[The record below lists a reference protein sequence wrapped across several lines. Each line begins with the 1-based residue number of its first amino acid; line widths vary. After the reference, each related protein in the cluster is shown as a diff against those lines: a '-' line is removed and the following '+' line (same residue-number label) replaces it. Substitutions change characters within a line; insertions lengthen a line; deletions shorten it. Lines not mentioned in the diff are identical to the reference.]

1 VHGLFTRRWEAV
13 VVNEPVLDRRLP
25 SPTQLA
31 GTDLLPQIE
40 HIVVLMK
47 ENHTFDN
54 YFGMLGRGDGFT
66 LDVHGQP
73 VNSNPDAAGRLVT
86 VHHLT
91 SPWQPWHGLDQHWNA
106 SHLQWN
112 HGANDGFVR
121 TTNSSL
127 PMGYW
132 TAEDLPFYY
141 GLARTF
147 PIGDRYFAS
156 CLAQTFPNRRFLQAG
171 TASGLVATR
180 LPNPFEPNPPTGTVW
195 DELDRHQISWV
206 NYFVELPEIGLY
218 PRVWIDH
225 PSNAHPIAAFY
236 QDCRLGRLPAISLI
250 TPDLFVISE
259 GETQDV
265 QAGEAFTASVVDAVL
280 HSPSWPRTM
289 LIVVYDEG
297 GGYYDHVPPLGRCA
311 RRRSPGDPRP
321 TRSTRR
327 LRPARFPG
335 ALHRRRA
342 VRQSGARLA
351 RCLRPH
357 LHPQNHSTQVEP
369 APADPPGRGRRRP
382 ARLPRPHR
390 GTGVPA
396 TATPAAPRAAPT
408 LTATDRPPRPRQPG
422 NPQHRTGPV
431 EHLRRPT
438 HSPQLP
444 PPTHPAMHT
453 GLSTVAQTDRP
464 TVHR

>member
-13 VVNEPVLDRRLP
+13 VVNEPVFDRRLP
-25 SPTQLA
+25 SPTQPA

-73 VNSNPDAAGRLVT
+73 VNSNPDAAGRPVT

-132 TAEDLPFYY
+132 TGDDLPFYY

-297 GGYYDHVPPLGRCA
+297 GGYYDHVPPPSAVAPDDVPPATHVPPDQPGGYDQLGFRVPCIVVA
-311 RRRSPGDPRP
+311 PFAKAGHVSHVVYDHTSILKTIQNKWNLPPL
-321 TRSTRR
+321 TRR
-327 LRPARFPG
+327 DAAAADLLDFLDLTGAPAFLQPPLLPHP
-335 ALHRRRA
+335 ALH
-342 VRQSGARLA
+342 
-351 RCLRPH
+351 
-357 LHPQNHSTQVEP
+357 
-369 APADPPGRGRRRP
+369 
-382 ARLPRPHR
+382 LP
-390 GTGVPA
+390 
-396 TATPAAPRAAPT
+396 
-408 LTATDRPPRPRQPG
+408 
-422 NPQHRTGPV
+422 
-431 EHLRRPT
+431 
-438 HSPQLP
+438 
-444 PPTHPAMHT
+444 
-453 GLSTVAQTDRP
+453 
-464 TVHR
+464 

>member
-1 VHGLFTRRWEAV
+1 VRDPV
-13 VVNEPVLDRRLP
+13 VERRLP
-25 SPTQLA
+25 SPEQPA
-31 GTDLLPQIE
+31 GTDLLPLIE

-66 LDVHGQP
+66 LDADGRP
-73 VNSNPDAAGRLVT
+73 VNSNPDAAGRPVT

-112 HGANDGFVR
+112 HGTNDGFVR
-121 TTNSSL
+121 TTNSPL

-132 TAEDLPFYY
+132 TADDLPFYY

-195 DELDRHQISWV
+195 DDLDQHHISWV

-225 PSNAHPIAAFY
+225 PSNARPMVEFY
-236 QDCRLGRLPAISLI
+236 QDCRAGRLPAISLV

-280 HSPSWPRTM
+280 HSPAWPRTM

-297 GGYYDHVPPLGRCA
+297 GGYYDHVPPPAAVAPDDVPPAIHVPPDQPGDYDRLGFRVPCIVVAPFAKAGHVSHVVYDHTSILKTIQHKWNLPPLA
-311 RRRSPGDPRP
+311 RRD
-321 TRSTRR
+321 
-327 LRPARFPG
+327 A
-335 ALHRRRA
+335 AA
-342 VRQSGARLA
+342 
-351 RCLRPH
+351 
-357 LHPQNHSTQVEP
+357 
-369 APADPPGRGRRRP
+369 AD
-382 ARLPRPHR
+382 L
-390 GTGVPA
+390 
-396 TATPAAPRAAPT
+396 
-408 LTATDRPPRPRQPG
+408 LDFLDL
-422 NPQHRTGPV
+422 TGPPAF
-431 EHLRRPT
+431 LQP
-438 HSPQLP
+438 PPLP
-444 PPTHPAMHT
+444 PPALHLP
-453 GLSTVAQTDRP
+453 
-464 TVHR
+464 

>member
-1 VHGLFTRRWEAV
+1 
-13 VVNEPVLDRRLP
+13 VVNEPVHDRRLP
-25 SPTQLA
+25 SPTQPA

-73 VNSNPDAAGRLVT
+73 VNSNPDAAGRPVT

-132 TAEDLPFYY
+132 TGDDLPFYY

-297 GGYYDHVPPLGRCA
+297 GGYYDHVPPPSAVAPDDVPPATHVPPDQPGGYDQLGFRVPCIVVA
-311 RRRSPGDPRP
+311 PFAKAGHVSHVVYDHTSILKTIQNKWNLPPL
-321 TRSTRR
+321 TRR
-327 LRPARFPG
+327 DAAAADLLDFLDLTGAPAFLQPPLLPHP
-335 ALHRRRA
+335 ALH
-342 VRQSGARLA
+342 
-351 RCLRPH
+351 
-357 LHPQNHSTQVEP
+357 
-369 APADPPGRGRRRP
+369 
-382 ARLPRPHR
+382 LP
-390 GTGVPA
+390 
-396 TATPAAPRAAPT
+396 
-408 LTATDRPPRPRQPG
+408 
-422 NPQHRTGPV
+422 
-431 EHLRRPT
+431 
-438 HSPQLP
+438 
-444 PPTHPAMHT
+444 
-453 GLSTVAQTDRP
+453 
-464 TVHR
+464 

>member
-1 VHGLFTRRWEAV
+1 
-13 VVNEPVLDRRLP
+13 VVNEPVFDRRLP
-25 SPTQLA
+25 SPTQPA

-73 VNSNPDAAGRLVT
+73 VNSNPDAAGRPVT

-121 TTNSSL
+121 TTNSAL

-132 TAEDLPFYY
+132 TGEDLPFYY

-297 GGYYDHVPPLGRCA
+297 GGYYDHVPPPWAVAPDDVPPATHVPPDQPGGYDQLGFRVPCIVVA
-311 RRRSPGDPRP
+311 PFAKAGHVSHVVYDHTSILKTIQHKWNLPPL
-321 TRSTRR
+321 TRR
-327 LRPARFPG
+327 DAAAADLLDFLDLTG
-335 ALHRRRA
+335 
-342 VRQSGARLA
+342 
-351 RCLRPH
+351 
-357 LHPQNHSTQVEP
+357 
-369 APADPPGRGRRRP
+369 APAFLQPPP
-382 ARLPRPHR
+382 
-390 GTGVPA
+390 
-396 TATPAAPRAAPT
+396 
-408 LTATDRPPRPRQPG
+408 
-422 NPQHRTGPV
+422 
-431 EHLRRPT
+431 
-438 HSPQLP
+438 LP
-444 PPTHPAMHT
+444 PPALHLP
-453 GLSTVAQTDRP
+453 
-464 TVHR
+464 

>member
-13 VVNEPVLDRRLP
+13 VVNEPVFDRRLP
-25 SPTQLA
+25 SPTQPA

-73 VNSNPDAAGRLVT
+73 VNSNPDAAGRPVT

-132 TAEDLPFYY
+132 TGDDLPFYY

-297 GGYYDHVPPLGRCA
+297 GGYYDHVPPPSAVAPDDVPPATHVPPDQPGGYDQLGFRVPCIVVA
-311 RRRSPGDPRP
+311 PFAKAGHVSHVVYDHTSILKTIQNKWNLPPL
-321 TRSTRR
+321 TRR
-327 LRPARFPG
+327 DAAAADLLDFLDLTGAPAFLQPPPLPHP
-335 ALHRRRA
+335 ALH
-342 VRQSGARLA
+342 
-351 RCLRPH
+351 
-357 LHPQNHSTQVEP
+357 
-369 APADPPGRGRRRP
+369 
-382 ARLPRPHR
+382 LP
-390 GTGVPA
+390 
-396 TATPAAPRAAPT
+396 
-408 LTATDRPPRPRQPG
+408 
-422 NPQHRTGPV
+422 
-431 EHLRRPT
+431 
-438 HSPQLP
+438 
-444 PPTHPAMHT
+444 
-453 GLSTVAQTDRP
+453 
-464 TVHR
+464 

>member
-1 VHGLFTRRWEAV
+1 VHELFTRGWDAEE
-13 VVNEPVLDRRLP
+13 VNEPVLDRRLP
-25 SPTQLA
+25 SPTQPA

-66 LDVHGQP
+66 LDVRGQP
-73 VNSNPDAAGRLVT
+73 VNSNPDAAGRPVT

-132 TAEDLPFYY
+132 TADDLPFYY

-225 PSNAHPIAAFY
+225 PSSAHSILKFY
-236 QDCRLGRLPAISLI
+236 EDCRLGRLPAVSLI
-250 TPDLFVISE
+250 TPDLLVISE
-259 GETQDV
+259 GETQNV

-280 HSPSWPRTM
+280 HSPSWPSTM

-297 GGYYDHVPPLGRCA
+297 GGYYDHVPPPSAVAPDDVPPAIRVPPDQPGGYDQLGFRVPCIVIA
-311 RRRSPGDPRP
+311 PFAKAGHVSHVVYDHTSILKTIQHKWNLP
-321 TRSTRR
+321 SLTRR
-327 LRPARFPG
+327 DAAAADLLDFLDLTG
-335 ALHRRRA
+335 
-342 VRQSGARLA
+342 
-351 RCLRPH
+351 
-357 LHPQNHSTQVEP
+357 
-369 APADPPGRGRRRP
+369 APAFLSPPP
-382 ARLPRPHR
+382 
-390 GTGVPA
+390 
-396 TATPAAPRAAPT
+396 
-408 LTATDRPPRPRQPG
+408 
-422 NPQHRTGPV
+422 
-431 EHLRRPT
+431 
-438 HSPQLP
+438 LP
-444 PPTHPAMHT
+444 PPALHLP
-453 GLSTVAQTDRP
+453 
-464 TVHR
+464 

>member
-13 VVNEPVLDRRLP
+13 VVNEPVFDRRLP
-25 SPTQLA
+25 SPTQPA

-73 VNSNPDAAGRLVT
+73 VNSNPDAAGRPVT

-132 TAEDLPFYY
+132 TGDDLPFYY

-297 GGYYDHVPPLGRCA
+297 GGYYDHVPPPSAVAPDDVPPATHVPPDQPGGYDQLGFRVPCIVVA
-311 RRRSPGDPRP
+311 PFAKAGHVSHVVYDHTSILKTIQNKWNLPPL
-321 TRSTRR
+321 TRR
-327 LRPARFPG
+327 DAAAADLLDFLDLTG
-335 ALHRRRA
+335 
-342 VRQSGARLA
+342 
-351 RCLRPH
+351 
-357 LHPQNHSTQVEP
+357 
-369 APADPPGRGRRRP
+369 APAFLQPPP
-382 ARLPRPHR
+382 
-390 GTGVPA
+390 
-396 TATPAAPRAAPT
+396 
-408 LTATDRPPRPRQPG
+408 
-422 NPQHRTGPV
+422 
-431 EHLRRPT
+431 
-438 HSPQLP
+438 LP
-444 PPTHPAMHT
+444 PPALHLP
-453 GLSTVAQTDRP
+453 
-464 TVHR
+464 

>member
-1 VHGLFTRRWEAV
+1 VRDPV
-13 VVNEPVLDRRLP
+13 VERRLP
-25 SPTQLA
+25 SPEQPA
-31 GTDLLPQIE
+31 GTDLLPLIE

-66 LDVHGQP
+66 LDADGRP
-73 VNSNPDAAGRLVT
+73 VNSNPDAAGRPVT

-121 TTNSSL
+121 TTNSPL

-132 TAEDLPFYY
+132 TADDLPFYY

-195 DELDRHQISWV
+195 DDLDQHHISWV

-225 PSNAHPIAAFY
+225 PSNARPMVEFY
-236 QDCRLGRLPAISLI
+236 QDCRAGRLPAISLV

-280 HSPSWPRTM
+280 HSPAWPRTM

-297 GGYYDHVPPLGRCA
+297 GGYYDHVPPPAAVAPDDVPPAIHVPPDQPGDYDRLGFRVPCIVVAPFAKAGHVSHVVYDHTSILKTIQHKWNLPPLA
-311 RRRSPGDPRP
+311 RRD
-321 TRSTRR
+321 
-327 LRPARFPG
+327 A
-335 ALHRRRA
+335 AA
-342 VRQSGARLA
+342 
-351 RCLRPH
+351 
-357 LHPQNHSTQVEP
+357 
-369 APADPPGRGRRRP
+369 AD
-382 ARLPRPHR
+382 L
-390 GTGVPA
+390 
-396 TATPAAPRAAPT
+396 
-408 LTATDRPPRPRQPG
+408 LDFLDL
-422 NPQHRTGPV
+422 TGPPAF
-431 EHLRRPT
+431 LQP
-438 HSPQLP
+438 PPLP
-444 PPTHPAMHT
+444 PPALHLP
-453 GLSTVAQTDRP
+453 
-464 TVHR
+464 

>member
-25 SPTQLA
+25 SRTQPA

-73 VNSNPDAAGRLVT
+73 VNSNPDAAGRPVT

-132 TAEDLPFYY
+132 TADDLPFYY

-297 GGYYDHVPPLGRCA
+297 GGYYDHVPPPTAVEPDDVPPATHVPPDQPGGYDQLGFRVPCIVVA
-311 RRRSPGDPRP
+311 PFAKAGHVSHVVYDHTSILKTIQHKWNLPPL
-321 TRSTRR
+321 TRR
-327 LRPARFPG
+327 DAAAADLLDFLDLTG
-335 ALHRRRA
+335 
-342 VRQSGARLA
+342 
-351 RCLRPH
+351 
-357 LHPQNHSTQVEP
+357 
-369 APADPPGRGRRRP
+369 APAFLQPPP
-382 ARLPRPHR
+382 
-390 GTGVPA
+390 
-396 TATPAAPRAAPT
+396 
-408 LTATDRPPRPRQPG
+408 
-422 NPQHRTGPV
+422 
-431 EHLRRPT
+431 
-438 HSPQLP
+438 LP
-444 PPTHPAMHT
+444 PPALHLP
-453 GLSTVAQTDRP
+453 
-464 TVHR
+464 

>member
-297 GGYYDHVPPLGRCA
+297 GGYYDHVPPSAVAPDDVPPATHVPPDQPGGYDQLGFRVPCIVVA
-311 RRRSPGDPRP
+311 PFAKAGHVSHVVYDHTSILKTIQHKWNLPPL
-321 TRSTRR
+321 TRR
-327 LRPARFPG
+327 DAAAADLLDFLDLTG
-335 ALHRRRA
+335 
-342 VRQSGARLA
+342 
-351 RCLRPH
+351 
-357 LHPQNHSTQVEP
+357 
-369 APADPPGRGRRRP
+369 APAFLQPPP
-382 ARLPRPHR
+382 
-390 GTGVPA
+390 
-396 TATPAAPRAAPT
+396 
-408 LTATDRPPRPRQPG
+408 
-422 NPQHRTGPV
+422 
-431 EHLRRPT
+431 
-438 HSPQLP
+438 LP
-444 PPTHPAMHT
+444 PPALHLP
-453 GLSTVAQTDRP
+453 
-464 TVHR
+464 

>member
-1 VHGLFTRRWEAV
+1 MVS
-13 VVNEPVLDRRLP
+13 EPVLDRRLP
-25 SPTQLA
+25 SPTQPA

-73 VNSNPDAAGRLVT
+73 VNSNPDAAGRPVT

-132 TAEDLPFYY
+132 TADELPFYY

-225 PSNAHPIAAFY
+225 PSNAHPIVAFY
-236 QDCRLGRLPAISLI
+236 EDCRLGRLPAISLI

-265 QAGEAFTASVVDAVL
+265 RAGEAFTASVVDAVL

-297 GGYYDHVPPLGRCA
+297 GGYYDHVPPPSAVAPDDVPPATHVPPDQPGGYDQLGFRVPCIVVAPFA
-311 RRRSPGDPRP
+311 RAGHVSHVVYDHTSILKTIQHKWNLPPLTSRDAAAADLLDFLDLTG
-321 TRSTRR
+321 
-327 LRPARFPG
+327 
-335 ALHRRRA
+335 
-342 VRQSGARLA
+342 
-351 RCLRPH
+351 
-357 LHPQNHSTQVEP
+357 
-369 APADPPGRGRRRP
+369 APAFLQPPP
-382 ARLPRPHR
+382 
-390 GTGVPA
+390 
-396 TATPAAPRAAPT
+396 
-408 LTATDRPPRPRQPG
+408 
-422 NPQHRTGPV
+422 
-431 EHLRRPT
+431 
-438 HSPQLP
+438 LP
-444 PPTHPAMHT
+444 PPALHLP
-453 GLSTVAQTDRP
+453 
-464 TVHR
+464 

>member
-1 VHGLFTRRWEAV
+1 VRDPV
-13 VVNEPVLDRRLP
+13 VERRLP
-25 SPTQLA
+25 SPEQPA
-31 GTDLLPQIE
+31 GTDLLPLIE

-66 LDVHGQP
+66 LDADGRP
-73 VNSNPDAAGRLVT
+73 VNSNPDAAGRPVT

-121 TTNSSL
+121 TTNSPL

-132 TAEDLPFYY
+132 TADDLPFYY

-195 DELDRHQISWV
+195 DDLDQHHISWV

-225 PSNAHPIAAFY
+225 PSNARPMVEFY
-236 QDCRLGRLPAISLI
+236 QDCRAGRLPAISLV

-280 HSPSWPRTM
+280 HSPAWPRTM

-297 GGYYDHVPPLGRCA
+297 GGYYDHVPPPA
-311 RRRSPGDPRP
+311 AVAPDDVPPAIHVPPDQPGDYDRLGFRVPCIVVAP
-321 TRSTRR
+321 FAKAGHVSHVVYDHTSILKTIQHKWNLPPLTRR
-327 LRPARFPG
+327 DA
-335 ALHRRRA
+335 AA
-342 VRQSGARLA
+342 
-351 RCLRPH
+351 
-357 LHPQNHSTQVEP
+357 
-369 APADPPGRGRRRP
+369 AD
-382 ARLPRPHR
+382 L
-390 GTGVPA
+390 
-396 TATPAAPRAAPT
+396 
-408 LTATDRPPRPRQPG
+408 LDFLDL
-422 NPQHRTGPV
+422 TGPPAF
-431 EHLRRPT
+431 LQP
-438 HSPQLP
+438 PPLP
-444 PPTHPAMHT
+444 PPALHLP
-453 GLSTVAQTDRP
+453 
-464 TVHR
+464 

>member
-25 SPTQLA
+25 SPTQPA

-73 VNSNPDAAGRLVT
+73 VNSNPDAAGRPVT

-132 TAEDLPFYY
+132 TADELPFYY

-236 QDCRLGRLPAISLI
+236 QDCRLGRLSAISLI

-297 GGYYDHVPPLGRCA
+297 GGYYDHVPPPLAVAPDDVPPATHVPPDQPGGYDQLGFRVPCIVVA
-311 RRRSPGDPRP
+311 PFAKAGHVSHVVYDHTSILKTIQHKWNLPPL
-321 TRSTRR
+321 TRR
-327 LRPARFPG
+327 DAAAADLLDFLDLTG
-335 ALHRRRA
+335 
-342 VRQSGARLA
+342 
-351 RCLRPH
+351 
-357 LHPQNHSTQVEP
+357 
-369 APADPPGRGRRRP
+369 APAFLQPPP
-382 ARLPRPHR
+382 
-390 GTGVPA
+390 
-396 TATPAAPRAAPT
+396 
-408 LTATDRPPRPRQPG
+408 
-422 NPQHRTGPV
+422 
-431 EHLRRPT
+431 
-438 HSPQLP
+438 LP
-444 PPTHPAMHT
+444 PPALHLP
-453 GLSTVAQTDRP
+453 
-464 TVHR
+464 

>member
-1 VHGLFTRRWEAV
+1 MHGLFTRRWEAV

-25 SPTQLA
+25 SPTQPA

-73 VNSNPDAAGRLVT
+73 VNSNPDAAGRPVT

-121 TTNSSL
+121 TTNSAL

-297 GGYYDHVPPLGRCA
+297 GGYYDHVPPPSAVAPDDVPPATHVPPDQPGGYDQLGFRVPCIVVA
-311 RRRSPGDPRP
+311 PFAKAGHVSHVVYDHTSILKTIQHKWNLPPL
-321 TRSTRR
+321 TRR
-327 LRPARFPG
+327 DAAAADLLDFLDLTG
-335 ALHRRRA
+335 
-342 VRQSGARLA
+342 
-351 RCLRPH
+351 
-357 LHPQNHSTQVEP
+357 
-369 APADPPGRGRRRP
+369 APAFLQPPP
-382 ARLPRPHR
+382 
-390 GTGVPA
+390 
-396 TATPAAPRAAPT
+396 
-408 LTATDRPPRPRQPG
+408 
-422 NPQHRTGPV
+422 
-431 EHLRRPT
+431 
-438 HSPQLP
+438 LP
-444 PPTHPAMHT
+444 PPALHLP
-453 GLSTVAQTDRP
+453 
-464 TVHR
+464 

>member
-1 VHGLFTRRWEAV
+1 V
-13 VVNEPVLDRRLP
+13 VVSEPVLDRGLP
-25 SPTQLA
+25 SPTQPA
-31 GTDLLPQIE
+31 GTDLLPQIG

-73 VNSNPDAAGRLVT
+73 VNSNPDAAGRPVT

-132 TAEDLPFYY
+132 TADELPFYY

-225 PSNAHPIAAFY
+225 PSNAHPIVAFY
-236 QDCRLGRLPAISLI
+236 EDCRLGRLPAISLI

-297 GGYYDHVPPLGRCA
+297 GGYYDHVPPPSAVAPDDVPPATHVPPDQPGGYDQLGFRVPCIVIA
-311 RRRSPGDPRP
+311 PFAKAGHVSHVVYDHTSILKTIQHKWNLPPL
-321 TRSTRR
+321 TRR
-327 LRPARFPG
+327 DAAAADLLDFLDLTG
-335 ALHRRRA
+335 
-342 VRQSGARLA
+342 
-351 RCLRPH
+351 
-357 LHPQNHSTQVEP
+357 
-369 APADPPGRGRRRP
+369 APAFLQPP
-382 ARLPRPHR
+382 
-390 GTGVPA
+390 T
-396 TATPAAPRAAPT
+396 
-408 LTATDRPPRPRQPG
+408 
-422 NPQHRTGPV
+422 
-431 EHLRRPT
+431 
-438 HSPQLP
+438 LP
-444 PPTHPAMHT
+444 PPALHLP
-453 GLSTVAQTDRP
+453 
-464 TVHR
+464 

>member
-25 SPTQLA
+25 SPTQPA

-73 VNSNPDAAGRLVT
+73 VNSNPDAAGRPVT

-121 TTNSSL
+121 TTNSAL

-297 GGYYDHVPPLGRCA
+297 GGYYDHVPPPSAVAPDDVPPATHVPPDQPGGYDQLGFRVPCIVVA
-311 RRRSPGDPRP
+311 PFAKAGHVSHVVYDHTSILKTIQHKWNLPPL
-321 TRSTRR
+321 TRR
-327 LRPARFPG
+327 DAAAADLLDFLDLTG
-335 ALHRRRA
+335 
-342 VRQSGARLA
+342 
-351 RCLRPH
+351 
-357 LHPQNHSTQVEP
+357 
-369 APADPPGRGRRRP
+369 APAFLQPPP
-382 ARLPRPHR
+382 
-390 GTGVPA
+390 
-396 TATPAAPRAAPT
+396 
-408 LTATDRPPRPRQPG
+408 
-422 NPQHRTGPV
+422 
-431 EHLRRPT
+431 
-438 HSPQLP
+438 LP
-444 PPTHPAMHT
+444 PPALHLP
-453 GLSTVAQTDRP
+453 
-464 TVHR
+464 

>member
-1 VHGLFTRRWEAV
+1 V

-25 SPTQLA
+25 SPTQPA

-73 VNSNPDAAGRLVT
+73 VNSNPDAAGRPVT

-132 TAEDLPFYY
+132 TEEDLPFYY

-297 GGYYDHVPPLGRCA
+297 GGYYDHVPPPWAVAPDDVPPATHVPPDQPGGYDQLGFRVPCIVIA
-311 RRRSPGDPRP
+311 PFAKAGHVSHVVYDHTSILKTIQRKWNLPPL
-321 TRSTRR
+321 TRR
-327 LRPARFPG
+327 DAAAADLLDFLDLTG
-335 ALHRRRA
+335 
-342 VRQSGARLA
+342 
-351 RCLRPH
+351 
-357 LHPQNHSTQVEP
+357 
-369 APADPPGRGRRRP
+369 APAFLQPPP
-382 ARLPRPHR
+382 
-390 GTGVPA
+390 
-396 TATPAAPRAAPT
+396 
-408 LTATDRPPRPRQPG
+408 
-422 NPQHRTGPV
+422 
-431 EHLRRPT
+431 
-438 HSPQLP
+438 LP
-444 PPTHPAMHT
+444 PPALHLP
-453 GLSTVAQTDRP
+453 
-464 TVHR
+464 

>member
-1 VHGLFTRRWEAV
+1 MRDPV
-13 VVNEPVLDRRLP
+13 VERRLP
-25 SPTQLA
+25 SPEQPA
-31 GTDLLPQIE
+31 GTDLLPLIE

-66 LDVHGQP
+66 LDADGRP
-73 VNSNPDAAGRLVT
+73 VNSNPDAAGRPVT

-121 TTNSSL
+121 TTNSPL

-132 TAEDLPFYY
+132 TADDLPFYY

-195 DELDRHQISWV
+195 DDLDQHHISWV

-225 PSNAHPIAAFY
+225 PSNARPMVEFY
-236 QDCRLGRLPAISLI
+236 QDCRAGRLPAISLV

-280 HSPSWPRTM
+280 HSPAWPRTM

-297 GGYYDHVPPLGRCA
+297 GGYYDHVPPPAAVAPDDVPPAIHVPPDQPGDYDRLGFRVPCIVVAPFAKAGHVSHVVYDHTSILKTIQHKWNLPPLA
-311 RRRSPGDPRP
+311 RRD
-321 TRSTRR
+321 
-327 LRPARFPG
+327 A
-335 ALHRRRA
+335 AA
-342 VRQSGARLA
+342 
-351 RCLRPH
+351 
-357 LHPQNHSTQVEP
+357 
-369 APADPPGRGRRRP
+369 AD
-382 ARLPRPHR
+382 L
-390 GTGVPA
+390 
-396 TATPAAPRAAPT
+396 
-408 LTATDRPPRPRQPG
+408 LDFLDL
-422 NPQHRTGPV
+422 TGPPAF
-431 EHLRRPT
+431 LQP
-438 HSPQLP
+438 PPLP
-444 PPTHPAMHT
+444 PPALHLP
-453 GLSTVAQTDRP
+453 
-464 TVHR
+464 